1 MGTED
6 GLAGGRE
13 LMVSVDAL
21 LRSHGL
27 EPNEMTRSLLA
38 TAPEERMRPRGEPLA
53 VAVKRAVAALVASAG
68 RRR

>member
-38 TAPEERMRPRGEPLA
+38 TATEERMRQRGEPLA
-53 VAVKRAVAALVASAG
+53 VAVRRAAAALVASAG

>member
-1 MGTED
+1 MGSED
-6 GLAGGRE
+6 GLAGGSE

-38 TAPEERMRPRGEPLA
+38 TATEERMRQRGEPLA
-53 VAVKRAVAALVASAG
+53 VAVRRAVATLVASAG